1 VGVDTGTGLFGMEY
15 LKHIHS
21 YWKAAVAAVEEK
33 EAENP
38 LLMRRWNSYSK
49 EVAVVEAVAV
59 VVVGCKGSKEEEDD
73 VDSNGLAFFLN
84 SMKSPLMEL
93 EQD

>member
-1 VGVDTGTGLFGMEY
+1 MGVDTGTGLFGMEY

-21 YWKAAVAAVEEK
+21 YWKAAVEEK
-33 EAENP
+33 EAEIR
-38 LLMRRWNSYSK
+38 LLRRRWNSYSK

-59 VVVGCKGSKEEEDD
+59 MVVGCEGSKEEEED
-73 VDSNGLAFFLN
+73 VDSNGFVFFLN